1 MHTVA
6 PAHAACEMNARTAL
20 PLLATAAIFAAP
32 PPSGGGGAGAK
43 PRASKNSKRS
53 PATPSSSAPTTSA
66 KPCEV
71 CQGTGLRRES
81 ERDCAACGGLG
92 TAPRDTSPEQI
103 ERDRRRAARERD
115 GEAPFTRAEA
125 ERQVE
130 AARTSWEALS
140 EDDRVAWLDERLE
153 RASRAADRRWVD
165 DYYAEMGSSSARSA
179 TAVLERIA
187 EHDGVARARLAF
199 LDALGQV
206 LDMIVLEHDIAHRS
220 AVYGW
225 IGIATNYC
233 SLFCSALDE
242 DSVFKAHALLAELD
256 RAKVAGGLGPIFRE
270 LIDNDDWSAV
280 ESLRHYVATHESLCG
295 EEDPAGLE
303 AFAETLRAWDPTV
316 GS

>member
-32 PPSGGGGAGAK
+32 PPSGGGGAGPK
-43 PRASKNSKRS
+43 PRASRSSKRS
-53 PATPSSSAPTTSA
+53 PAKPSKSAPTTTA

-71 CQGTGLRRES
+71 CKGTGLRRES
-81 ERDCAACGGLG
+81 DRDCMACGGLG
-92 TAPRDTSPEQI
+92 TAPRELAP
-103 ERDRRRAARERD
+103 RDGA
-115 GEAPFTRAEA
+115 GEAPFTKSEA

-130 AARTSWEALS
+130 AARASWEALS
-140 EDDRVAWLDERLE
+140 DDDRIAWLDERLKLE
-153 RASRAADRRWVD
+153 RRADDRRWVED
-165 DYYAEMGSSSARSA
+165 HYAEMGRASVRSA
-179 TAVLERIA
+179 TAVLERI
-187 EHDGVARARLAF
+187 EERDGVARARLAF

-206 LDMIVLEHDIAHRS
+206 LDLIVLENNIAHRS

-233 SLFCSALDE
+233 SLFCSVLDE
-242 DSVFKAHALLAELD
+242 DSVFKAHALLSELD

-270 LIDNDDWSAV
+270 LVDNDDWSAL
-280 ESLRHYVATHESLCG
+280 ESLRHYVATHDSLCG

-303 AFAETLRAWDPTV
+303 AFAATLDAWDPSV
-316 GS
+316 AS